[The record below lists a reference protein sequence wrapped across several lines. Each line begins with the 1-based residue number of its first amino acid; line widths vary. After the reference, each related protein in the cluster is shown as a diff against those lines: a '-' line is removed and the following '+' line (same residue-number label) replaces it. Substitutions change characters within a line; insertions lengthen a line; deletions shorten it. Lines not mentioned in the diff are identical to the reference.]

1 MQKLNINVDIFVLV
15 FVIVMFLICLTLL
28 LFKNFLNKVILL
40 VTILAG
46 AFFTSLGLILQYQDN
61 YSYILTYLLF
71 FVLMVVTMMIVIRK
85 IKFNDYLDVE
95 NSFKRYDKIFIAL
108 GILALFLKF
117 STLIY
122 PQFKLGNLF
131 KIPGYQVN
139 VYKFQEI
146 LVNNSNGIY
155 WIISRLEVMCYPF
168 FFILLYKLKNKPIK
182 CISLFLFYHYI
193 DFAREQYI
201 SRSALV
207 VYIIFIWIYLYE
219 EKILSRKKL
228 IILGLI
234 LIFTIIP
241 LVNILETVRT
251 GGIVNSNTSF
261 FDNIVHLINQEGYCQ
276 QFLDVTN
283 TFSKELSFI
292 KYIISSIS
300 SPLFFLPDIDFPV
313 LSYAFTEKI
322 LGLSYGDANYYV
334 MLPGAFGEG
343 VMIFGKYFAWIYGIF
358 IGYFVGK
365 ADRVFTRVSFL
376 KLWGIMYI
384 LDVARSFRGGIQTFF
399 IATLNTSLLLIIV
412 FLVLNLANKHKA

>member
-1 MQKLNINVDIFVLV
+1 MQTLNINVDIFLLV
-15 FVIVMFLICLTLL
+15 FLIVIFLISLTLL
-28 LFKNFLNKVILL
+28 LFKKFLNKAILL
-40 VTILAG
+40 VTILG
-46 AFFTSLGLILQYQDN
+46 GVFFTSLGLILQYQDN

-85 IKFNDYLDVE
+85 INFNDYLDVE
-95 NSFKRYDKIFIAL
+95 NSFKRYENIFIAL
-108 GILALFLKF
+108 GILSLVLQF

-131 KIPGYQVN
+131 RIPGYRAN
-139 VYKFQEI
+139 AYKFQEVLI
-146 LVNNSNGIY
+146 NNSDGIY
-155 WIISRLEVMCYPF
+155 WIISRLKVMCYPF

-182 CISLFLFYHYI
+182 CIFLFLFYQYI
-193 DFAREQYI
+193 DFVREQYI

-228 IILGLI
+228 IILGLV
-234 LIFTIIP
+234 LIFTMIP
-241 LVNILETVRT
+241 LVNILEAVRT
-251 GGIVNSNTSF
+251 GAIVNSNASF

-313 LSYAFTEKI
+313 LSYAFTERI
-322 LGLSYGDANYYV
+322 LGLSYGDANYYI

-343 VMIFGKYFAWIYGIF
+343 VMIFGKNFAWIYGIF

-365 ADRVFTRVSFL
+365 AYRVFTRVSFL

-384 LDVARSFRGGIQTFF
+384 LDLARAFRGGIQTFF

-412 FLVLNLANKHKA
+412 FLVLNLLNKDKT

>member
-1 MQKLNINVDIFVLV
+1 MQTLNINVDIFVLV
-15 FVIVMFLICLTLL
+15 FAIVMFLICLTLL

-46 AFFTSLGLILQYQDN
+46 VFFTSLGLILQYQDN

-95 NSFKRYDKIFIAL
+95 NSFKKYDKIFIAL
-108 GILALFLKF
+108 GILALVLQF

-122 PQFKLGNLF
+122 PQFRLGNLF
-131 KIPGYQVN
+131 KIPGYKVN

-146 LVNNSNGIY
+146 LTNNSDVIY
-155 WIISRLEVMCYPF
+155 WIISRLKVFCYPF

-228 IILGLI
+228 IILGLF

-251 GGIVNSNTSF
+251 GAIVNSNTSF
-261 FDNIVHLINQEGYCQ
+261 FDNIIHLINQEGYCQ

-313 LSYAFTEKI
+313 LSYAFTERI
-322 LGLSYGDANYYV
+322 LGLSYGDANYYI

-365 ADRVFTRVSFL
+365 AYRVFTRVSFL

>member
-1 MQKLNINVDIFVLV
+1 MQTLNINVDIFVLV
-15 FVIVMFLICLTLL
+15 FAIVMFLICLTLL

-46 AFFTSLGLILQYQDN
+46 VFFTSLGLILQYQDN

-95 NSFKRYDKIFIAL
+95 NSFKKYDKIFIAL
-108 GILALFLKF
+108 GILALVLQF

-122 PQFKLGNLF
+122 PQFRLGNLF
-131 KIPGYQVN
+131 KIPGYKVN

-146 LVNNSNGIY
+146 LTNNSDGIY
-155 WIISRLEVMCYPF
+155 WIISRLKVMCYPF

-228 IILGLI
+228 IILGLF

-251 GGIVNSNTSF
+251 GAIVNSNTSF
-261 FDNIVHLINQEGYCQ
+261 FDNIIHLINQEGYCQ

-313 LSYAFTEKI
+313 LSYAFTERI
-322 LGLSYGDANYYV
+322 LGLSYGDANYYI

-365 ADRVFTRVSFL
+365 AYRVFTRVSFL

>member
-1 MQKLNINVDIFVLV
+1 MQTLNINVDIFVLV
-15 FVIVMFLICLTLL
+15 FAIVMFLICLTLL

-46 AFFTSLGLILQYQDN
+46 VFFTSLGLILQYQDN

-95 NSFKRYDKIFIAL
+95 NSFKKYDKIFIAL
-108 GILALFLKF
+108 GILALVLQF

-122 PQFKLGNLF
+122 PQFRLGNLF
-131 KIPGYQVN
+131 KIPGYKVN

-146 LVNNSNGIY
+146 LTNNSDGIY
-155 WIISRLEVMCYPF
+155 WIISRLKVMCYPF

-228 IILGLI
+228 IILGLF

-251 GGIVNSNTSF
+251 GAIVNSNTSF
-261 FDNIVHLINQEGYCQ
+261 FDNIIHLINQEGYCQ

-313 LSYAFTEKI
+313 LSYAFTERI
-322 LGLSYGDANYYV
+322 LGLSYGDANYYI

-365 ADRVFTRVSFL
+365 AYRVFTRVSFL

-399 IATLNTSLLLIIV
+399 IATLNTSLLLTIV